1 MKHKDREPEQ
11 LNTAP
16 EFVLEENWSLEEIMR
31 EFGGWTKPEEEL
43 PPQEPVPEEA
53 PPEEPPQMSEETP
66 PEEATEETHPQAEV
80 MRVAAESGSEKG
92 TLKIVNLS
100 GDTIRFKPIEAEPE
114 TEPAP
119 EGPKAEMPEE
129 PDQAEKQRE
138 LLRRRRKL
146 LRRERKRQRKERRL
160 ERARKREEPEIV
172 YPTPEDACASYAKGG
187 TLRPRL
193 LISLLLTM
201 VSAVLLMLSQN
212 VIGGLD
218 LTGQVR
224 GLSVAMLALM
234 LVQGLCSAEVLVRGV
249 YQALRMKFDLLSLLT
264 VTVIL
269 TALDAFFAIPAGR
282 APLCTPTSFLMLMA
296 LWSVSLEKQAKW
308 RTLKTVLSMNEP
320 VAAVKVEKVWN
331 GLDGIF
337 RREGDLQHFTA
348 MLETPDAAHR
358 SMKIYA
364 PLVLCMTF
372 VMALYS
378 AIVGGGNFIWA
389 WTVLLMASLPAGGF
403 LACWRPFAI
412 MAKRLHKEGAA
423 VCGWKG
429 ARILSGECGLIICDE
444 DLFPK
449 KNITVNG
456 MKMYSDIPARMVVG
470 YATAVIQAAGSG
482 LLPLFE
488 EMMKTENGRRFTVDT
503 FRHYEGGGLGGEIRG
518 DVVLLGSLGFMRL
531 MGIRVPEGTRVQS
544 AVYVAVNGELA
555 GLFALTYGPSALSGS
570 GLQNVV
576 HSTGLTPI
584 LATRDFM
591 ITPALVKKRYKVS
604 ADRLEFPMVAE
615 RAKLSA
621 PEAGASGRQGALMS
635 RGNFASFAA
644 AVTGGRLLRRT
655 VHWAVVISVLSGL
668 IGMLLMLLLTY
679 LNAADSASAGNI
691 LLYQLLW
698 QVPFMLLTGMIGK
711 S

>member
-11 LNTAP
+11 QLNTAP
-16 EFVLEENWSLEEIMR
+16 EFVPEENWSLEEIMR
-31 EFGGWTKPEEEL
+31 EFGGWTKQEEE
-43 PPQEPVPEEA
+43 PVL
-53 PPEEPPQMSEETP
+53 EETP
-66 PEEATEETHPQAEV
+66 PEEPSPSVEQVPAEQPEQTEPEGEV
-80 MRVAAESGSEKG
+80 MRVAADSGGEKSG
-92 TLKIVNLS
+92 LKILNLS
-100 GDTIRFKPIEAEPE
+100 GDTIRFKPIIVQQEAEPV
-114 TEPAP
+114 P

-129 PDQAEKQRE
+129 PDQAEKERQQR
-138 LLRRRRKL
+138 RRRRKL
-146 LRRERKRQRKERRL
+146 LRRERKRQRKQRRM

-172 YPTPEDACASYAKGG
+172 YPSAEEACASYAKGG

-193 LISLLLTM
+193 LISLFLTM
-201 VSAVLLMLSQN
+201 ISAALLILSQN
-212 VIGGLD
+212 PIGGLD

-224 GLSVAMLALM
+224 GLSVAMLALL

-249 YQALRMKFDLLSLLT
+249 YQAIRMKFDLLSMLT
-264 VTVIL
+264 AAVIL
-269 TALDAFFAIPAGR
+269 TALDAFFAIPHGR
-282 APLCTPTSFLMLMA
+282 APLCTPAAFLLLMA
-296 LWSVSLEKQAKW
+296 LWGVSLEKQAKW

-348 MLETPDAAHR
+348 MLETPDAAQR

-364 PLVLCMTF
+364 PAALCLTF

-378 AIVGGGNFIWA
+378 AIRGGGNFIWA

-403 LACWRPFAI
+403 LACWRPFAV
-412 MAKRLHKEGAA
+412 MAKRLHREGAA

-456 MKMYSDIPARMVVG
+456 MKMYSDIPARIVVG

-544 AVYVAVNGELA
+544 AVYVSVNGELA
-555 GLFALTYGPSALSGS
+555 GLFALTYGQSSMSGS

-576 HSTGLTPI
+576 HSTGLTPV

-615 RAKLSA
+615 RARLSD
-621 PEAGASGRQGALMS
+621 PEAGAAGQQGALMS

-679 LNAADSASAGNI
+679 LNAADAASAGN
-691 LLYQLLW
+691 LFLYQLLW
-698 QVPFMLLTGMIGK
+698 QLPFMILTGMIGK

>member
-1 MKHKDREPEQ
+1 MKHKSREPEQQ

-16 EFVLEENWSLEEIMR
+16 EFVPEENWSLEEIMR
-31 EFGGWTKPEEEL
+31 EFGGWTKPEEDL
-43 PPQEPVPEEA
+43 PQQEPVTEEI
-53 PPEEPPQMSEETP
+53 PPQTVEETP
-66 PEEATEETHPQAEV
+66 EELPEETKPEGEV
-80 MRVAAESGSEKG
+80 MRVAAESGGERGS
-92 TLKIVNLS
+92 LKIVNLS
-100 GDTIRFKPIEAEPE
+100 GDTIRFQPIDVEADA
-114 TEPAP
+114 EPAP

-129 PDQAEKQRE
+129 PDQAEKQRQQ
-138 LLRRRRKL
+138 LRQMRKL
-146 LRRERKRQRKERRL
+146 QRRERKRRRKERRL
-160 ERARKREEPEIV
+160 ERARKREEPEVV
-172 YPTPEDACASYAKGG
+172 YPSPEDACASYAKGG

-201 VSAVLLMLSQN
+201 VSAALLFLSQN
-212 VIGGLD
+212 VVGGLD

-224 GLSVAMLALM
+224 GLSVAMLALL

-249 YQALRMKFDLLSLLT
+249 YQALRMKFDLLSMLT
-264 VTVIL
+264 VTVVL
-269 TALDAFFAIPAGR
+269 TALDAFFAIPGGR
-282 APLCTPTSFLMLMA
+282 APLCTPAAFLLLMA
-296 LWSVSLEKQAKW
+296 LWGVSLEKQAKW

-348 MLETPDAAHR
+348 MLETPDAAQR

-364 PLVLCMTF
+364 PVVLILTF

-378 AIVGGGNFIWA
+378 AIVGGGNFVWA

-403 LACWRPFAI
+403 LACWRPFSI
-412 MAKRLHKEGAA
+412 MAKRLHREGAA

-444 DLFPK
+444 DLFPQ

-456 MKMYSDIPARMVVG
+456 MKMYSDIPTRIVVG

-544 AVYVAVNGELA
+544 AVYVSVNGELA
-555 GLFALTYGPSALSGS
+555 GLFALTYGPSSLSGS

-576 HSTGLTPI
+576 HSAGLTPV

-591 ITPALVKKRYKVS
+591 ITPALVKKRYRVS

-615 RAKLSA
+615 RARLSA
-621 PEAGASGRQGALMS
+621 PEAGATGRQGALMS

-679 LNAADSASAGNI
+679 LNAADAASAGNL

-698 QVPFMLLTGMIGK
+698 QVPFMILTGMIGK

>member
-16 EFVLEENWSLEEIMR
+16 EFVPEENWSLEEIMR
-31 EFGGWTKPEEEL
+31 EFGGWTKPEEESL
-43 PPQEPVPEEA
+43 PEETTPEEVPPAEVPA
-53 PPEEPPQMSEETP
+53 PPLEVAAQEAEPEEPEG
-66 PEEATEETHPQAEV
+66 EV
-80 MRVAAESGSEKG
+80 MRVAAESGGEKSG
-92 TLKIVNLS
+92 LKFLNLS
-100 GDTIRFKPIEAEPE
+100 GDTIRFKPIETE
-114 TEPAP
+114 TEAEPAP

-138 LLRRRRKL
+138 QLRRRRKL
-146 LRRERKRQRKERRL
+146 LRRQRKRQRKERRL
-160 ERARKREEPEIV
+160 ERARKREEPEVI
-172 YPTPEDACASYAKGG
+172 YPSAEEACASYAKGG

-193 LISLLLTM
+193 LICLFLTIA
-201 VSAVLLMLSQN
+201 SAVLLILTQTPVAGM
-212 VIGGLD
+212 D

-224 GLSVAMLALM
+224 GLSVAMLAL
-234 LVQGLCSAEVLVRGV
+234 LLAQGLCSAEVLVRGV
-249 YQALRMKFDLLSLLT
+249 YQAIRMKFDLLSLLT
-264 VTVIL
+264 ATVIL

-282 APLCTPTSFLMLMA
+282 APLCAPAAFLLLMA
-296 LWSVSLEKQAKW
+296 LWGVSLEKQAKW

-348 MLETPDAAHR
+348 MLETPDAAQR

-364 PLVLCMTF
+364 PAALILTF

-378 AIVGGGNFIWA
+378 AIFGGGNFIWA

-429 ARILSGECGLIICDE
+429 ARLLSGECGLIICDE

-456 MKMYSDIPARMVVG
+456 MKIYSDIPARIVVG

-488 EMMKTENGRRFTVDT
+488 EMMKNENGRRFTVDT

-531 MGIRVPEGTRVQS
+531 MGIHVPEGTRVQS
-544 AVYVAVNGELA
+544 AVYVSVNGELA
-555 GLFALTYGPSALSGS
+555 GLFALTYGPSSLSGS
-570 GLQNVV
+570 GLQSVV
-576 HSTGLTPI
+576 YSTGLTPI

-615 RAKLSA
+615 RARLSA
-621 PEAGASGRQGALMS
+621 PEAGATGQQGALMS

-655 VHWAVVISVLSGL
+655 VHWAVVVSVLSGL

-679 LNAADSASAGNI
+679 LNAADAASAGNL

-698 QVPFMLLTGMIGK
+698 QVPFMILTGMIGK